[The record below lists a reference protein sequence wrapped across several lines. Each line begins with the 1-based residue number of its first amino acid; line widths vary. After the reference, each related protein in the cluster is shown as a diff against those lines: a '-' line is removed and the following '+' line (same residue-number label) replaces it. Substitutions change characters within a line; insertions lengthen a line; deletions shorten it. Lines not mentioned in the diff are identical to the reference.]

1 LNILLVDDEPDV
13 RKSLSNFLTKLGHT
27 VSCATDGIEG
37 LKAFHSQSFDL
48 VITDIRMPGMDGLE
62 ILRRIKTVEK
72 SPVDVIMVTGHGD
85 MENAIKALKYGAYDY
100 LKKPVNIRE
109 LAITIERSAAY
120 AVLRNNYIRLKKEF
134 QERVELETQAVR
146 GEAEQLW
153 AAYLEEIGLDDLC
166 VYSEAM
172 ARVIKQAEK
181 YSVDRSVPVLIEGE
195 SGTGKELVA
204 RYIHH
209 YARSNALNP
218 FVAINCGAIAPELFE
233 SELFGHEPGA
243 YTGATKTGRMGKLE
257 VANEGTFF
265 LDEISAMP
273 LNLQVKLLRVLEDK
287 RLYRVGGIKEIP
299 VDIRFIS
306 ATNEDLNQ
314 RVAEKRFRLDL
325 FYRINTGTIVI
336 PPLRERKEDILPLA
350 LHFIKRSFA
359 RRGKRFDRFTPS
371 AESFLVSLPWPGN
384 VRQLKNAMERLA
396 LLRSGNQVDVEDL
409 SFIQELIPPNNF
421 ELGAHAILGHD
432 NFDLPEDK
440 LDIDNLNREI
450 IKMALEKNNGNQTR
464 TAQYL
469 GISRRVLQG
478 RLKKMGLTTS
488 SLGTFQ
494 KRKSFR

>member
-27 VSCATDGIEG
+27 VICATNGIEG
-37 LKAFHSQSFDL
+37 LKTFHSQSFNL

-62 ILRRIKTVEK
+62 ILRRIKTIEK
-72 SPVDVIMVTGHGD
+72 SPVDVIVVTGHGD
-85 MENAIKALKYGAYDY
+85 MDNAIKALKYGAYDY

-109 LAITIERSAAY
+109 LAITIERSAEY
-120 AVLRNNYIRLKKEF
+120 AALRNNYIRLKKEF
-134 QERVELETQAVR
+134 QERVELETQTVR

-153 AAYLEEIGLDDLC
+153 AAYIEEIGLDDLC

-172 ARVIKQAEK
+172 AQVIKQAEK

-209 YARSNALNP
+209 YAQSNALNP

-257 VANEGTFF
+257 AASEGTFF

-273 LNLQVKLLRVLEDK
+273 LNLQVKLLRVLEEK
-287 RLYRVGGIKEIP
+287 RLYRLGGVEEVP

-314 RVAEKRFRLDL
+314 KVAEKRFRLDL
-325 FYRINTGTIVI
+325 FYRVNTGTIVI
-336 PPLRERKEDILPLA
+336 PPLRDRKEDILPLA
-350 LHFIKRSFA
+350 LRFIKRSFA
-359 RRGKRFDRFTPS
+359 RKGKRFDRFSPA
-371 AESFLVSLPWPGN
+371 AERFLVSLPWPGN

-409 SFIQELIPPNNF
+409 SFIKKLIPPNDFTLNANAV
-421 ELGAHAILGHD
+421 LGRD

-440 LDIDNLNREI
+440 MDIDNLNRQI

-478 RLKKMGLTTS
+478 RLRKMGLARPS
-488 SLGTFQ
+488 MGTFQ
-494 KRKSFR
+494 KRKSF